1 MSKQKATKHDIK
13 ENTVQERVTL
23 WGGQSSRAKI
33 NEGGKATARRKKNF
47 PAGEKGIVTF
57 LLG

>member
-1 MSKQKATKHDIK
+1 
-13 ENTVQERVTL
+13 VR
-23 WGGQSSRAKI
+23 SRPKR
-33 NEGGKATARRKKNF
+33 NEDGKATARRKKNF